1 MCLPGGGGGSS
12 APPPRDT
19 TAEARRRDALKRE
32 QAEASRLKEENY
44 QERVSSVYGR
54 RGRRSLLA
62 GAKGGRG
69 FEIESGLMSKQTL
82 GA

>member
-1 MCLPGGGGGSS
+1 MCLPSGGGGT
-12 APPPRDT
+12 PPPDPSI
-19 TAEARRRDALKRE
+19 EARRKEALKRE
-32 QAEASRLKEENY
+32 QAEATALKEENY
-44 QERVSSVYGR
+44 QQRVASVYGR

-62 GAKGGRG
+62 GSKGGRG